1 MSGKLRSRVG
11 VVTSGLAAS
20 VLSMCATG
28 RADEP
33 VKRVGEV
40 VQEAPAQT
48 PSELAVPHDPVA
60 AMLASLDNCLWERP
74 KLGGSLCG
82 LRYCLAEN
90 GVLFDAD
97 LVQVYQGVSSEGLN
111 TTFKYGGHA
120 DYVLNVDMD
129 KAAGLKGLFFK
140 MRTETLFGEALGFGD
155 TATILPPSLITN
167 LPRPEENE
175 TAITNFLFT
184 QFFSESFGVFFG
196 KMDTLDGDANAFA
209 HGRGKDQF
217 MNSSL
222 VFNPIGARTVPYSTL
237 GVGFVILQERQPI
250 FTFSVVDPV
259 DSATTSG
266 FDSLYEDGVTLAAE
280 LRLPTNFFC
289 LPGHQLFGAM
299 WSSRDFA
306 AVEQDPRVLLPIVGI
321 PSPIPIAEKD
331 DSWAFT
337 YNFDQYLA
345 VDPCDPT
352 RGWGVFGRAG
362 ISDGNPNPLEWFVS
376 AGIGGSSPIC
386 GRERDT
392 FGIGYFHLAATD
404 EFGPALGSLF
414 GDTDGVEL
422 FYNVEVTPWFHLTA
436 DLQIIDQ
443 GFEGAP
449 ALGVKDPDPAVI
461 VGLRGKIDF

>member
-1 MSGKLRSRVG
+1 MRSRIG
-11 VVTSGLAAS
+11 FISTGLAAGLLF
-20 VLSMCATG
+20 VCGGTL
-28 RADEP
+28 ADEP
-33 VKRVGEV
+33 VKLTGLIQDDATAPKPAEASA
-40 VQEAPAQT
+40 APA
-48 PSELAVPHDPVA
+48 DPVA
-60 AMLASLDNCLWERP
+60 AMLASLDSCIWERP

-82 LRYCLAEN
+82 TRYCLAEN

-97 LVQVYQGVSSEGLN
+97 LVQVYQGVSSGGLN

-120 DYVLNVDMD
+120 DYVLNVDMG
-129 KAAGLKGLFFK
+129 KAAGLQGLFFK
-140 MRTETLFGEALGFGD
+140 MRTETVFGEALGFGD
-155 TATILPPSLITN
+155 TATILPPAIITN
-167 LPRPEENE
+167 LPVPEENE

-217 MNSSL
+217 MNSSMT
-222 VFNPIGARTVPYSTL
+222 FNPIGVRAIPYATL
-237 GVGFVILQERQPI
+237 GAGFVILQDRQPI
-250 FTFSVVDPV
+250 FTFSALDQV

-266 FDSLYEDGVTLAAE
+266 LDSLYEEGVVLGAE

-289 LPGHQLFGAM
+289 MPGHQLFSAI
-299 WSSRDFA
+299 WSSRDFV
-306 AVEQDPRVLLPIVGI
+306 AVEQDPRVLLPILGF
-321 PSPIPIAEKD
+321 PAPIPIAEKD
-331 DSWAFT
+331 DSWALL
-337 YNFDQYLA
+337 YNFDQYLV

-392 FGIGYFHLAATD
+392 FGIGYYHLGVSD
-404 EFGPALGSLF
+404 ELGPVLGSAF

-422 FYNVEVTPWFHLTA
+422 FYNIEVTPWFHLTA

-443 GFEGAP
+443 GFAGAP